1 MFKLILQN
9 GSFSFEVVIM
19 LNDAITEE

>member
-9 GSFSFEVVIM
+9 GSFHFGVVIM
-19 LNDAITEE
+19 LNDAITNE